1 MAQLE
6 HVTIF
11 IKLTKLFSTFFSIF
25 YVVSRYFSVNLYN
38 LVMIF
43 HRYSNVVYHEYCSC
57 LRSSFGA
64 VHTYMYIHCAFPAS
78 FVVQCT
84 SDRTNVCVCVYLRKV
99 RENERTPRASYVS
112 HQNARELRTTVIRY
126 CDKSSNQ
133 VSFFLPFFQTRLW
146 STDDKKQSIC

>member
-1 MAQLE
+1 M
-6 HVTIF
+6 
-11 IKLTKLFSTFFSIF
+11 K
-25 YVVSRYFSVNLYN
+25 
-38 LVMIF
+38 F

-84 SDRTNVCVCVYLRKV
+84 SDRTNVCVYACVYLRKAK
-99 RENERTPRASYVS
+99 ENERTPRASYVS
-112 HQNARELRTTVIRY
+112 HQNAQELHTAVIRY

-133 VSFFLPFFQTRLW
+133 VSFFLPFFFGRVYEAPTINYKSNQCVQMCIYTQRETKRMLN
-146 STDDKKQSIC
+146 KQ

>member
-1 MAQLE
+1 M
-6 HVTIF
+6 
-11 IKLTKLFSTFFSIF
+11 K
-25 YVVSRYFSVNLYN
+25 
-38 LVMIF
+38 F

-84 SDRTNVCVCVYLRKV
+84 SDRTNVCVYACVYLRKAK
-99 RENERTPRASYVS
+99 ENERTPRASYVS
-112 HQNARELRTTVIRY
+112 HQNARELRTAVIRY

-133 VSFFLPFFQTRLW
+133 VSFFLPFFSDAFMKHQRQT
-146 STDDKKQSIC
+146 KKAINLLKRVYIRKERQNVCLINNSP